1 MLTHALTQLSPGS
14 IIPTNPSPQKPKE
27 PCPGLLA
34 LATAQRLN
42 YKCYCN
48 LKRSDQED
56 NLVFVF
62 PLLLVHAPTTLHK
75 YLLAPQNRTFLRR
88 T

>member
-48 LKRSDQED
+48 FKRSDPED
-56 NLVFVF
+56 NLDFCV
-62 PLLLVHAPTTLHK
+62 PSTLGTCSHDT
-75 YLLAPQNRTFLRR
+75 A
-88 T
+88 